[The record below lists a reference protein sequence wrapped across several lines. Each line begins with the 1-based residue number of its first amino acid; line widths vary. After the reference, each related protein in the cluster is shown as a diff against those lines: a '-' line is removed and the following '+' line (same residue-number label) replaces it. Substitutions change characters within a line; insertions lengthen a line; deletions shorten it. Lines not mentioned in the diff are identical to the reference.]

1 MADEPMHLEPP
12 SFPTIAGISAASN
25 AWGDVNMHV
34 EPATDLEARLMK
46 VAKSCQIHE
55 LLADVN
61 PEGEISDAG
70 DGKTA
75 AQQPADDARSVVSEP
90 ASVAAGS
97 RLREAEN
104 MHAIIGH
111 LGAAHREADQ
121 LARLL
126 CLLHGVGGG
135 AFGQL

>member
-75 AQQPADDARSVVSEP
+75 AQQPAEL
-90 ASVAAGS
+90 VAAE
-97 RLREAEN
+97 RLEGGDGRGLRGGTALS
-104 MHAIIGH
+104 
-111 LGAAHREADQ
+111 LGLVRPRAQPGIPRNECV
-121 LARLL
+121 L
-126 CLLHGVGGG
+126 
-135 AFGQL
+135 